1 MCARSGRTPPHN
13 KRPGTPALL
22 SLLLILNWFPCWLYH
37 LGTHSTFRNPLGL
50 RKNGRGKLF
59 IEVQHGGVQLR
70 TVLLCY
76 EFHREVEPFIEGWIT
91 RLGCGVWI

>member
-1 MCARSGRTPPHN
+1 MDV
-13 KRPGTPALL
+13 
-22 SLLLILNWFPCWLYH
+22 
-37 LGTHSTFRNPLGL
+37 
-50 RKNGRGKLF
+50 GKLF